1 MTNNNTTKG
10 NTMNEPRITIK
21 GNTPIPTVKVS
32 EPRLEIKGNTSIPWN
47 FGSVDKAPNAPKAPK
62 VSPVMDIILDALSV

>member
-1 MTNNNTTKG
+1 
-10 NTMNEPRITIK
+10 MNEPRITIK

-32 EPRLEIKGNTSIPWN
+32 EPRIAIKGNTPI
-47 FGSVDKAPNAPKAPK
+47 PKAPK

>member
-1 MTNNNTTKG
+1 
-10 NTMNEPRITIK
+10 MNEPRIAIK

-47 FGSVDKAPNAPKAPK
+47 FGSIDKATK
-62 VSPVMDIILDALSV
+62 

>member
-32 EPRLEIKGNTSIPWN
+32 EPRIAIKGNTPI
-47 FGSVDKAPNAPKAPK
+47 PKAPK

>member
-10 NTMNEPRITIK
+10 NTMNEPRIAIK
-21 GNTPIPTVKVS
+21 GNTPIPTVKVP
-32 EPRLEIKGNTSIPWN
+32 EPRLEIKGNTPI
-47 FGSVDKAPNAPKAPK
+47 PKAPK

>member
-32 EPRLEIKGNTSIPWN
+32 PYRMVCTLEEYFTKGMNSDQSGIRYRVACTL
-47 FGSVDKAPNAPKAPK
+47 VVNALHGVK
-62 VSPVMDIILDALSV
+62 VFM

>member
-32 EPRLEIKGNTSIPWN
+32 EPRLEIKGNTSIPK
-47 FGSVDKAPNAPKAPK
+47 VPK
-62 VSPVMDIILDALSV
+62 VSSVMDIILDALSV

>member
-10 NTMNEPRITIK
+10 NTMNEPRIAIK

-32 EPRLEIKGNTSIPWN
+32 EPRLEIKGNTPIPWN
-47 FGSVDKAPNAPKAPK
+47 FGSVDKAPKAPK
-62 VSPVMDIILDALSV
+62 VSPAMDIILDALSV

>member
-10 NTMNEPRITIK
+10 NTMNEPRIAIK

-32 EPRLEIKGNTSIPWN
+32 EPRVAINGNTPIP
-47 FGSVDKAPNAPKAPK
+47 KTPK

>member
-32 EPRLEIKGNTSIPWN
+32 EPRLEIKGNTPIPWN
-47 FGSVDKAPNAPKAPK
+47 FGSVDKATK
-62 VSPVMDIILDALSV
+62 

>member
-10 NTMNEPRITIK
+10 NTMNEPRLEIK

-32 EPRLEIKGNTSIPWN
+32 EPRLEIKGNTPIPK
-47 FGSVDKAPNAPKAPK
+47 VPK
-62 VSPVMDIILDALSV
+62 VSPLMDIILDALSV

>member
-1 MTNNNTTKG
+1 
-10 NTMNEPRITIK
+10 MNEPRITIK

-32 EPRLEIKGNTSIPWN
+32 EPRVAIKGNTPIP
-47 FGSVDKAPNAPKAPK
+47 KPAK